1 MCVRLAEQQA
11 QQDGKEPHW
20 HLGNLKRVAVA
31 QYDIIFLK
39 NNAVSGVSYT
49 EFYLSK
55 PPSNGY
61 ALTQKKDTG
70 QICWEPALMAMGE
83 LEGSDDLNDCLQTG
97 FYMLKGS
104 KLQSAPKYTEGILVV
119 WANPEVGVVFQTA
132 YVIPGTAG
140 LNTGMMF
147 VRHITDAHNEWTEWS
162 EVRLNAGISQSGE
175 NANSLLR
182 VENVTGNYTIQSE
195 DHGKYIRW
203 AHEKMGDKISLPYD
217 SHTDVPIGS
226 TIIFEIISNA
236 YLSTLFQPMYEV
248 GGDEAILRSRDNMNR
263 FKGQFSVVTVVKTGS
278 NEWTLYG
285 DLQ

>member
-1 MCVRLAEQQA
+1 MAEQQA
-11 QQDGKEPHW
+11 QQDGKELRW

-55 PPSNGY
+55 PPNNGY

-83 LEGSDDLNDCLQTG
+83 LEGTDDLNDCLQTG

-147 VRHITDAHNEWTEWS
+147 VRHFTDAHNEWTEWS
-162 EVRLNAGISQSGE
+162 EVRLKAGISQSDE

-182 VENVTGNYTIQSE
+182 VENVTGDYIIQAD
-195 DHGKYIRW
+195 DHGKFIRW
-203 AHEKMGDKISLPYD
+203 AYDRIGDKITLPTD
-217 SHTDVPIGS
+217 SHTDLPIG
-226 TIIFEIISNA
+226 TMVIFQHLKPNTSYTYFEG
-236 YLSTLFQPMYEV
+236 MYEV
-248 GGDEAILRSRDNMNR
+248 GGDEAIICSPGGRNQ
-263 FKGQFSVVTVVKTGS
+263 FKEENSVVTVVKTGS
-278 NEWTLYG
+278 NEWSLYG